1 MTHGATLSPKQITF
15 CAFVASGETQT
26 DAYLKSYN
34 AKKMTRKM
42 ASTEASKLM
51 KKGKVKDRVD
61 QLKADATVSK
71 NAVIGH
77 DRDWIVQQVTQI
89 VADEESR
96 NSDKLR
102 ALEILAKI
110 RGLFDDSTQVVVEHR
125 TSGEVR
131 EELQQ
136 KLSTILGAVN

>member
-1 MTHGATLSPKQITF
+1 
-15 CAFVASGETQT
+15 
-26 DAYLKSYN
+26 
-34 AKKMTRKM
+34 
-42 ASTEASKLM
+42 
-51 KKGKVKDRVD
+51 
-61 QLKADATVSK
+61 LKADATVSK

-110 RGLFDDSTQVVVEHR
+110 RGLFDDSTQVTVEHR
-125 TSGEVR
+125 SSVEVR
-131 EELQQ
+131 KELEE
-136 KLSTILGAVN
+136 KLSTILGTMN